1 MDSAAAASHPRAH
14 RRAFARHPAG
24 LVRVRS
30 VGLTGLA
37 AWATVVWS
45 AAGTIFY
52 LLMPKSAPIILL
64 LGLLAP
70 LLWLGSAVR
79 YLRPFRASGLSLM
92 LAIAAIYLLI
102 NASWSLAAH
111 DAYRSVLSFIV
122 AAAALF
128 TAVSAHRAL
137 HEKALR
143 AMLLGFLAGYAIV
156 GAVICI
162 EMLTDHAGFRLLMKV
177 FPDWDPDLD
186 GATFVGDVVESFAP
200 SLLNRHA
207 AALVLLFWPAVL
219 AANELADGVRG
230 RVMLGVALITPAVAA
245 ILLSHHATSKVA
257 LMGGALMFVLHRWT
271 PRFGTRVLGAAWIL
285 ACVAVV
291 PVAFALYANQL
302 HAKEWL
308 FPSARHRVVIWEYTA
323 EKIAKAPILG
333 AGVSTAR
340 ALDKLEEGTRTLA
353 PGTPFPRETSVHA
366 HDAYLQVWFEA
377 GAVGA
382 ALLLTIGLLVIGAI
396 GRTAARV
403 QSPLFATFASHALV
417 AAFGFSIWAPWLLS
431 SFALAVLFASPA
443 VTLASRDPEVAW
455 G

>member
-1 MDSAAAASHPRAH
+1 MDSAAATTHARAH
-14 RRAFARHPAG
+14 RRGFALHPTG
-24 LVRVRS
+24 LARVRS

-111 DAYRSVLSFIV
+111 DAYRSVLSFIA

-143 AMLLGFLAGYAIV
+143 AMLLGFFAGYAIV
-156 GAVICI
+156 GAVICMD
-162 EMLTDHAGFRLLMKV
+162 MLTDHAGFRLLMKAL
-177 FPDWDPDLD
+177 PDWHPDPD
-186 GATFVGDVVESFAP
+186 GFTFAGDTVESFP
-200 SLLNRHA
+200 TSLLNRHA
-207 AALVLLFWPAVL
+207 AALVLLLWPAVL
-219 AANELADGVRG
+219 AANELADGVRS
-230 RVMLGVALITPAVAA
+230 RVMLRMALIGPAVAA

-257 LMGGALMFVLHRWT
+257 LIGGFLMLGLHRCA
-271 PRFGTRVLGAAWIL
+271 PRFGMRMLGAAWIA
-285 ACVAVV
+285 ACVAAV
-291 PVAFALYANQL
+291 PVAFSLYANQL

-308 FPSARHRVVIWEYTA
+308 FPSARHRIVIWEYTA

-333 AGVSTAR
+333 AGVSSAR
-340 ALDKLEEGTRTLA
+340 ALDTLEEGTRTLA

-366 HDAYLQVWFEA
+366 HNAYLQVWFEA
-377 GAVGA
+377 GALGA
-382 ALLLTIGLLVIGAI
+382 ALLLTIGLLVIGAV

-403 QSPLFATFASHALV
+403 QSLLLATFASHALV

-431 SFALAVLFASPA
+431 SFALAAMFASPA